1 MSLKIAILTT
11 NTPHH
16 TYFVRELIK
25 HYNDVTVFCETAKLK
40 VPFFDVNHPFED
52 ERNEYELK
60 KWFAGNKTNLDDVA
74 NTQKFSN
81 LNDFE
86 AVNALMENNA
96 DIILVF
102 GTQPLKSY
110 IIDIN
115 PNNIFN
121 LHGGDPEKYRGLD
134 SHLWAIYQN
143 EFSALVTTLHRLS
156 IKLDT
161 GEIVNQDILPI
172 KNSLPLY
179 ALREI
184 NTEICLKLTL
194 KAIEMKVSTGKIP
207 SRPQRQLGNYY
218 SAMPKELKSI
228 CVQKFQNFTKLK
240 K

>member
-1 MSLKIAILTT
+1 M
-11 NTPHH
+11 
-16 TYFVRELIK
+16 
-25 HYNDVTVFCETAKLK
+25 
-40 VPFFDVNHPFED
+40 
-52 ERNEYELK
+52 K
-60 KWFAGNKTNLDDVA
+60 KGFAGNKTNLDDVA
-74 NTQKFSN
+74 NTQKLSN
-81 LNDFE
+81 LNDVE

-102 GTQPLKSY
+102 GTQPLKSH
-110 IIDIN
+110 ILDIN

-143 EFSALVTTLHRLS
+143 EFSGLVTTLHRLS

-161 GEIVNQDILPI
+161 GEIVNQAILPI

-184 NTEICLKLTL
+184 NTERCLKLTL
-194 KAIEMKVSTGKIP
+194 KAIEMKVSSGKIP
-207 SRPQRQLGNYY
+207 SSPQRQLGNYY